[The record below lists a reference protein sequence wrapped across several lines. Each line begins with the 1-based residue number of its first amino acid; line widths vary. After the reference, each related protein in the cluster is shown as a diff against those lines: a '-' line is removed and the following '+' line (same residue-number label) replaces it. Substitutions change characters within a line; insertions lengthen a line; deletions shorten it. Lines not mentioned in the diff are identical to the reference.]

1 MRIERWAVTL
11 KIRLNAFFQRFQF
24 FIEFCKLVSE
34 EADKVSEEAD
44 KSKTDVRN
52 PVSLLKFQTCIN
64 IKSFVLKFFGFVK
77 LHQTF
82 LQRLVFLIRDWE
94 FFDEHPFGHAGG
106 ESYIQQILKVRF
118 EFIRNKKHCMPVSN
132 RIFLFH
138 IIKLVIN
145 FTVFSYFTF

>member
-1 MRIERWAVTL
+1 MSCYS
-11 KIRLNAFFQRFQF
+11 KCFFQRFQF

-34 EADKVSEEAD
+34 EADKNE
-44 KSKTDVRN
+44 TDVRN

-64 IKSFVLKFFGFVK
+64 TKKIVLKFFGFVK

-132 RIFLFH
+132 RFFLFH
-138 IIKLVIN
+138 IIKLVID

>member
-1 MRIERWAVTL
+1 M
-11 KIRLNAFFQRFQF
+11 
-24 FIEFCKLVSE
+24 
-34 EADKVSEEAD
+34 
-44 KSKTDVRN
+44 
-52 PVSLLKFQTCIN
+52 
-64 IKSFVLKFFGFVK
+64 LKFFGFVK

-145 FTVFSYFTF
+145 FTVFFVFYFLKVKEDGLNELQNIRKKIEKWFPNIGGFLLPHPGKKVARKTYDGIVKGNLSHFSD

>member
-1 MRIERWAVTL
+1 M
-11 KIRLNAFFQRFQF
+11 
-24 FIEFCKLVSE
+24 
-34 EADKVSEEAD
+34 
-44 KSKTDVRN
+44 
-52 PVSLLKFQTCIN
+52 
-64 IKSFVLKFFGFVK
+64 LKFFGFVK

-132 RIFLFH
+132 RFFLFH
-138 IIKLVIN
+138 IIKLVLD